1 MGSQAWFYGACD
13 PSMGK
18 HRKGDFTAIVILL
31 RNYST
36 KINYVITADL
46 LHIAPSGAIDKI
58 TQYARLYEF
67 KEFAIESNN
76 FQQLMVD
83 DLKRR
88 VVECGTRLKI
98 HEITSRTNKQSRI
111 ASLEPYIKQ
120 GNVRFCRKHRLLLSQ
135 LTQFPLAKNDDGP
148 DALEM
153 AMQVAQREPFWVGA
167 L

>member
-1 MGSQAWFYGACD
+1 M
-13 PSMGK
+13 
-18 HRKGDFTAIVILL
+18 
-31 RNYST
+31 
-36 KINYVITADL
+36 
-46 LHIAPSGAIDKI
+46 
-58 TQYARLYEF
+58 YEF

-83 DLKRR
+83 DLKRH

-98 HEITSRTNKQSRI
+98 HEIASRTNKQSRI

-120 GNVRFCRKHRLLLSQ
+120 GNVRFCRKHVLLLNQ

-153 AMQVAQREPFWVGA
+153 AMQVAEKEVYTLTVRQA
-167 L
+167 S